1 MNEGGEPRLIDRRGA
16 IERLS
21 RAQRVLITTH
31 ARADGDAIGSALGLA
46 RVLRASGREAE
57 VYLHEPV
64 PGRYRF
70 LPDAGTART
79 WPASP
84 GVEATSEW
92 DCTVVVDTCA
102 RAQLGAAAEAVV
114 SAQNRLAIDHHA
126 TRDAIVP
133 QAWVDV
139 SSASCTMMIAS
150 LAQEAGWPI
159 DADAATLLFAGLATD
174 TGWFRH
180 SNTDAAALAS
190 AAALAGLGAS
200 PTALYERLF
209 MGDPEA
215 RLRLIGEVLRSFE
228 LLAEGRL
235 AIYRLTREM
244 LRRCGADETMA
255 EDIINEPQRI
265 GSVNVSVMAV
275 EPEGD
280 APVRLSFRAKH
291 SVDVAAIARQFGGGG
306 HTCAAGA
313 KVRGDFE
320 AVYRDVVKAVLK
332 AVMAAPK
339 VGA

>member
-1 MNEGGEPRLIDRRGA
+1 MSEANEPRMIDRA
-16 IERLS
+16 AASKRLS
-21 RAQRVLITTH
+21 AAGRVLITTH

-46 RVLRASGREAE
+46 RVLKAAGKQAS
-57 VYLHEPV
+57 VFLHESV

-70 LPDAGTART
+70 LPDTMAARV
-79 WPASP
+79 WPVPAALDD
-84 GVEATSEW
+84 VRNTDLVA
-92 DCTVVVDTCA
+92 VVDTCA
-102 RAQLGAAAEAVV
+102 RAQLGDAVDAV
-114 SAQNRLAIDHHA
+114 MSAPNRLAIDHHA

-133 QAWVDV
+133 EAWVDV
-139 SSASCTMMIAS
+139 SSASCTMMIAG

-159 DADAATLLFAGLATD
+159 DRDAATLLFAGLATD

-190 AAALAGLGAS
+190 AAALAKLGAN
-200 PTALYERLF
+200 PTELYERLF

-228 LLAEGRL
+228 LLANGRL

-265 GSVNVSVMAV
+265 GSVNVSVMLV

-280 APVRLSFRAKH
+280 GPVRISLRSKH

-313 KVRGDFE
+313 KMRGGFDD
-320 AVYRDVVKAVLK
+320 VYKQVLTATLK
-332 AVMAAPK
+332 AISAAPTS
-339 VGA
+339 